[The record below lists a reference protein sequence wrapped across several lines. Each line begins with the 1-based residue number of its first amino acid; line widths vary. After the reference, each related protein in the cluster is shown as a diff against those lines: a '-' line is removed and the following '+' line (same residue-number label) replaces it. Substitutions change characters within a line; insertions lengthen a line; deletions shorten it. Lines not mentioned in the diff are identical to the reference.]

1 MELRHLRYFVAVA
14 EELHFGRAAERLRI
28 AQSALS
34 TQIQALERH
43 LGVRLL
49 QRSKRSTVAVTDAG
63 TLVLEEAR
71 QTLRQA
77 ERTELVGRRAGRGE
91 LGRVEIGYVVS
102 AALAGVLSSTVS
114 NFRRN
119 HPAVDIRV
127 QELAT
132 PRQLDELAA
141 GRLDVGLLRPRPRY
155 PPGVVAVRV
164 LREALMIALPQG
176 HPLATRGA
184 RSVRAA
190 ALADEEFVVPHFEEE
205 ESGFLRPMATMAL
218 LLLKAC
224 WWWVR
229 KAGRSRPRTML
240 SIFLVPRLNAIFV
253 FVAWREFDIANS
265 LRQRCDCLMCLSS
278 KLRIIL
284 RRT

>member
-1 MELRHLRYFVAVA
+1 
-14 EELHFGRAAERLRI
+14 
-28 AQSALS
+28 LS
-34 TQIQALERH
+34 TRIQALERH

-49 QRSKRSTVAVTDAG
+49 QRSKRSSVPVTDAG

-71 QTLRQA
+71 RTLQQA
-77 ERTELVGRRAGRGE
+77 ERTELVGRRTGRGE

-114 NFRRN
+114 SFRRN

-155 PPGVVAVRV
+155 PLGVVAVRL
-164 LREALMIALPQG
+164 LREPLLIALPQD
-176 HPLATRGA
+176 HPFATGGA

-190 ALADEEFVVPHFEEE
+190 ALADEEFVVPQFE
-205 ESGFLRPMATMAL
+205 
-218 LLLKAC
+218 
-224 WWWVR
+224 
-229 KAGRSRPRTML
+229 
-240 SIFLVPRLNAIFV
+240 
-253 FVAWREFDIANS
+253 
-265 LRQRCDCLMCLSS
+265 
-278 KLRIIL
+278 
-284 RRT
+284 